1 MFELRSLGL
10 RGGHRSDRH
19 GAVERHLTLAI
30 SGLRRHLHGVGPE
43 SETRRI
49 QRQALCRSLDLK
61 MARCLSIEETLALLQ
76 RIEAGELLAAV
87 AEETGVLR
95 KSL

>member
-1 MFELRSLGL
+1 
-10 RGGHRSDRH
+10 
-19 GAVERHLTLAI
+19 
-30 SGLRRHLHGVGPE
+30 
-43 SETRRI
+43 
-49 QRQALCRSLDLK
+49 